1 MLFLGIATTAYGS
14 AVASPTVWASALLVL
29 IAAAM
34 LNERGAE
41 RLCISPLSIGVAAY
55 VVWVIVNDF
64 VNAAYTAAGIFHPAF
79 LACGF
84 VVSRTL
90 EPRARAAAGRAVV
103 LGMAI
108 VAVWALWQSV
118 SGVERAHAHFET
130 PNTLATV
137 LNLALAPMLIRIAY
151 GDERRT
157 LLGIAA
163 LLCAALVCTLS
174 RGGFIALAVGL
185 AALALLSRSPP
196 TARGTVRM
204 LFAIAVG
211 ATLGL
216 LALEW
221 PTWIGRASLAP
232 EGPLQGIA
240 STLAGTLTARIELYR
255 LALSALGEHPW
266 LGTGYLGFNAL
277 FEAGRTQVP
286 SYAVENVTYFVH
298 DDYLQ
303 TLVELGVPGFAMLVA
318 VVVLPFWLASA
329 ASRSLKDRRSLQ
341 AALAGIAA
349 LAIHAVADFPFYVPI
364 CLLLFGALLGEV
376 DRLVA
381 HEDGAR
387 APAMTARAR
396 LARIAGATALAMM
409 VLPPPIA
416 EATAA
421 FGDRSWRSG
430 DARAAAFAFELARR
444 FQARDWRYHWYAAQ
458 FWYAQAMLT
467 GKREHADLAD
477 LAFAAAMEANPS
489 EPRPLLG
496 RLAIQL
502 RFAAV
507 LGERQA
513 PQTLRA
519 WADRALAL
527 APLNPSVQKDYAAAL
542 ARLGSAP

>member
-1 MLFLGIATTAYGS
+1 MLFLGIATTAHGS
-14 AVASPTVWASALLVL
+14 VVASPTVWASALVL
-29 IAAAM
+29 IAAAA
-34 LNERGAE
+34 LNERGVG

-84 VVSRTL
+84 VVARTL
-90 EPRARAAAGRAVV
+90 DARARAAAARAVA
-103 LGMAI
+103 LAMATLAI
-108 VAVWALWQSV
+108 WALCQSV
-118 SGVERAHAHFET
+118 SGDERAHAHFET

-157 LLGIAA
+157 LPGFAA

-174 RGGFIALAVGL
+174 RGGLIALAVSL
-185 AALALLSRSPP
+185 AAVPFLSRSRP
-196 TARGTVRM
+196 TASGAVRM
-204 LFAIAVG
+204 LFAVAVG

-221 PTWIGRASLAP
+221 RTWIARASLAP

-240 STLAGTLTARIELYR
+240 STLAGTMAARIELYR
-255 LALSALGEHPW
+255 LALSGLGEHPW

-277 FEAGRTQVP
+277 FEAGRAQVP
-286 SYAVENVTYFVH
+286 SYAVDNVTYFVH

-303 TLVELGVPGFAMLVA
+303 TLIELGVPGLAMLVA
-318 VVVLPFWLASA
+318 VVVLPFWLAR
-329 ASRSLKDRRSLQ
+329 ASRRSVKDRLSLH
-341 AALAGIAA
+341 AALAGIAVM
-349 LAIHAVADFPFYVPI
+349 AIHAVADFPFYVPI

-381 HEDGAR
+381 PEESVGQPMLSAR
-387 APAMTARAR
+387 AARA
-396 LARIAGATALAMM
+396 ARFAGAAVLAMI
-409 VLPPPIA
+409 VLPAPIA

-430 DARAAAFAFELARR
+430 DARSAAFAFELARR
-444 FQARDWRYHWYAAQ
+444 FQVRDWRYHWYAAQ

-496 RLAIQL
+496 RLATQL

-507 LGERQA
+507 LGKRQS

-527 APLNPSVQKDYAAAL
+527 APLNPSVQKDYTAAL
-542 ARLGSAP
+542 ARLGSAR

>member
-1 MLFLGIATTAYGS
+1 M
-14 AVASPTVWASALLVL
+14 
-29 IAAAM
+29 
-34 LNERGAE
+34 
-41 RLCISPLSIGVAAY
+41 
-55 VVWVIVNDF
+55 
-64 VNAAYTAAGIFHPAF
+64 
-79 LACGF
+79 
-84 VVSRTL
+84 
-90 EPRARAAAGRAVV
+90 
-103 LGMAI
+103 
-108 VAVWALWQSV
+108 Q
-118 SGVERAHAHFET
+118 
-130 PNTLATV
+130 
-137 LNLALAPMLIRIAY
+137 
-151 GDERRT
+151 
-157 LLGIAA
+157 
-163 LLCAALVCTLS
+163 
-174 RGGFIALAVGL
+174 
-185 AALALLSRSPP
+185 
-196 TARGTVRM
+196 
-204 LFAIAVG
+204 
-211 ATLGL
+211 
-216 LALEW
+216 
-221 PTWIGRASLAP
+221 
-232 EGPLQGIA
+232 
-240 STLAGTLTARIELYR
+240 LYR
-255 LALSALGEHPW
+255 LALSAVSDHP
-266 LGTGYLGFNAL
+266 LFGVGYLGFNAL
-277 FEAGRTQVP
+277 FEAGRAHVP

-318 VVVLPFWLASA
+318 VVALPFWLAR
-329 ASRSLKDRRSLQ
+329 ASPRSVKDRLSLR
-341 AALAGIAA
+341 AALAGIAVM
-349 LAIHAVADFPFYVPI
+349 AIHAVADFPFYVPI

-381 HEDGAR
+381 PEQPVAQPMLSD
-387 APAMTARAR
+387 ARAR
-396 LARIAGATALAMM
+396 AAKFAGAAVLAMI

-421 FGDRSWRSG
+421 FGDRSWRTG

-489 EPRPLLG
+489 EPRAVLG
-496 RLAIQL
+496 RLATQL